1 MLVKQLQIF
10 SEYGPAKVEFWQQN
24 QQKISFDL
32 RIIMQVNVCDDLDF
46 SK

>member
-24 QQKISFDL
+24 QQENKF
-32 RIIMQVNVCDDLDF
+32 
-46 SK
+46 